1 MIQNGTRQLVL
12 STRVLS
18 FRRKPVSIP
27 TLVTAMKICTELVS
41 DHQSKNL
48 DSGPASSSGQALRRN
63 DGRFTPA
70 REFPNAAITFNDC
83 SKSFFTLALV
93 FLFVI
98 FPRVGFSDVEEVLI
112 KVNSLPAEER
122 ERVLVENAKKEGGLT
137 FYAATNLRDTQE
149 IVTGFNKRYPFVKVA
164 FVSLGGPGVLN
175 KVSTEY
181 RAGAY
186 QADIVTLT
194 GLYVPE
200 LIDKK
205 ILARYK
211 SPMVPFLRKGFVDPE
226 GYWPGVYAIGMAI
239 IYNTRRVA
247 PRDVPKR
254 YEDLLGPR
262 WKDNMIMDLEAHD
275 LFAGLIDLWGEAKA
289 TSFLKSLAA
298 EQKVR
303 FSRQSHTCVTQLVAT
318 GEHDLIV
325 DGYVHNAV
333 AFKERK
339 APIDFVTI
347 NPTIIRP
354 PSTIAITSR
363 SPHPHAAALLLDY
376 HLSKEASEIMVK
388 NQGRW
393 APRKDVPWTVEPQGE
408 LHVVSPLQWGPKIRQ
423 LVDLFNKS
431 VGQ

>member
-1 MIQNGTRQLVL
+1 MKTTQPWKFSLVL
-12 STRVLS
+12 V
-18 FRRKPVSIP
+18 
-27 TLVTAMKICTELVS
+27 TLAVYVTA
-41 DHQSKNL
+41 
-48 DSGPASSSGQALRRN
+48 
-63 DGRFTPA
+63 
-70 REFPNAAITFNDC
+70 
-83 SKSFFTLALV
+83 
-93 FLFVI
+93 
-98 FPRVGFSDVEEVLI
+98 PRLGIADVEEILT
-112 KVNSLPAEER
+112 KANSLPAEER
-122 ERVLVENAKKEGGLT
+122 ERVLIENARKEGTLT

-149 IVTGFNKRYPFVKVA
+149 VVTGFNKRYPFVKVA
-164 FVSLGGPGVLN
+164 FTSLGGPGVLN

-205 ILARYK
+205 ILARYR
-211 SPMVPFLRKGFVDPE
+211 SPMIPLLRKGFVDPE

-247 PRDVPKR
+247 PKDVPKR
-254 YEDLLGPR
+254 YEDLLGAR

-275 LFAGLIDLWGEAKA
+275 LFAGLIDLWGETKA
-289 TSFLKSLAA
+289 TSFLRSLVA

-303 FSRQSHTCVTQLVAT
+303 FSRQSHTFMTQLVAT

-333 AFKERK
+333 AFKEKK

-347 NPTIIRP
+347 SPTIVRP
-354 PSTIAITSR
+354 PSTIAIASR
-363 SPHPHAAALLLDY
+363 APHPYAAALFLDY

-423 LVDLFNKS
+423 LVDLFNKTVS
-431 VGQ
+431 Q

>member
-1 MIQNGTRQLVL
+1 M
-12 STRVLS
+12 RV
-18 FRRKPVSIP
+18 FWI
-27 TLVTAMKICTELVS
+27 
-41 DHQSKNL
+41 
-48 DSGPASSSGQALRRN
+48 
-63 DGRFTPA
+63 
-70 REFPNAAITFNDC
+70 
-83 SKSFFTLALV
+83 LA
-93 FLFVI
+93 VI
-98 FPRVGFSDVEEVLI
+98 LNVVGVNVAVADVEENLA
-112 KVNSLPAEER
+112 KTNSLPAEER
-122 ERVLVENAKKEGGLT
+122 EKVLMENARKEGSVT

-149 IVTGFNKRYPFVKVA
+149 ILTGFNKRYPFVKVA

-200 LIDKK
+200 LIERK
-205 ILARYK
+205 ILARYR
-211 SPMVPFLRKGFVDPE
+211 SPLVPFLRKGFVDAE
-226 GYWPGVYAIGMAI
+226 GYWPGIYAIGMAI
-239 IYNTRRVA
+239 IYNSQRVA
-247 PRDVPKR
+247 SKDVPKR
-254 YEDLLGPR
+254 YEDLLRPR

-275 LFAGLIDLWGEAKA
+275 LLAGLIDLWGEQKA
-289 TSFLKSLAA
+289 TSFLRSLVT

-303 FSRQSHTCVTQLVAT
+303 FSRQSHTFMTQLVAT

-333 AFKERK
+333 AFKEKK
-339 APIDFVTI
+339 APVDFITFS
-347 NPTIIRP
+347 PTIVRP
-354 PSTIAITSR
+354 PSIIAITSR
-363 SPHPHAAALLLDY
+363 SPHPYASALLLDY

-388 NQGRW
+388 SQGRW

-423 LVDLFNKS
+423 LVELFNKT